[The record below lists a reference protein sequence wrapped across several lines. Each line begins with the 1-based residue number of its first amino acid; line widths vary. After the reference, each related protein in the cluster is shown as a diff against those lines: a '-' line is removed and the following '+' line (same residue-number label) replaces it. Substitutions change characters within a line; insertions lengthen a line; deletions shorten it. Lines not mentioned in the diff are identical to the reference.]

1 MGAGQEGTGRDRRR
15 HRAPARRIYLHI
27 GEPKTGTTFIQDSL
41 WANRARLAAQGVHL
55 PGFNARDHSRA
66 SRDLRETPH
75 RRDDPADPWR
85 GDWDVLIGQAL
96 RVPGRA
102 VISNELLAAATAEQA
117 ARAMRSLEAAEAHII
132 LTLRD
137 FGSLLPAEWQEAVKC
152 RDTATWDQWFG
163 KVLAT
168 ETAPDRRQL
177 SWFWRAHDTLAN
189 LDLWSQ
195 LIPPERVHVIV
206 VPRPR
211 APERLWAQFAGVV
224 GFDPAGCDL
233 MSARI
238 NSSLGI
244 AETDFL
250 RRMNEHLPADMPD
263 WFYIREVK
271 QILAHGVLAER
282 PESSRLSLAPAQQ
295 ALALRNAEQIVAGLR
310 ASHADI
316 IGDLAD
322 LLPVSSAAS
331 TDGAR
336 IDISQFDRAATVGL
350 LAGSPAEDQLGAA
363 VVAAAALS
371 VRCFSGIYPPR
382 TRERKQRTPRE
393 FAAYLR
399 WSALNGITV
408 RRMLRRGSGH
418 PLVRH
423 IRVVIWTLLIHPG
436 RPVVIPVSSGQGKA
450 SSAAD
455 SLPRIRIPAVPPPA
469 SPLADLYADSDA
481 SLASPEGA
489 WSARELD

>member
-1 MGAGQEGTGRDRRR
+1 
-15 HRAPARRIYLHI
+15 
-27 GEPKTGTTFIQDSL
+27 
-41 WANRARLAAQGVHL
+41 
-55 PGFNARDHSRA
+55 
-66 SRDLRETPH
+66 
-75 RRDDPADPWR
+75 
-85 GDWDVLIGQAL
+85 
-96 RVPGRA
+96 
-102 VISNELLAAATAEQA
+102 
-117 ARAMRSLEAAEAHII
+117 
-132 LTLRD
+132 
-137 FGSLLPAEWQEAVKC
+137 
-152 RDTATWDQWFG
+152 
-163 KVLAT
+163 
-168 ETAPDRRQL
+168 
-177 SWFWRAHDTLAN
+177 
-189 LDLWSQ
+189 
-195 LIPPERVHVIV
+195 
-206 VPRPR
+206 
-211 APERLWAQFAGVV
+211 
-224 GFDPAGCDL
+224 
-233 MSARI
+233 
-238 NSSLGI
+238 
-244 AETDFL
+244 
-250 RRMNEHLPADMPD
+250 MPD

-295 ALALRNAEQIVAGLR
+295 ALALRNAEQIVACLR